1 MWMFKKISRLFGFF
15 APSANQEE
23 RSFLQFFEE
32 NASVML
38 LIDPETERVCHANK
52 AALAYYG
59 YPLEQ
64 LIGISMNVINTLS
77 PEKGKQ
83 ERQQALKNQQNYFTF
98 KHRLSSGALRD
109 VEVYITPV
117 HFSQKTLLFA
127 IVHDITARK
136 KAEEQLLQVNHDLTK
151 HELLFKQI
159 LDTSSVAIFLVNLQG
174 EIIQANQCMAEMFL
188 YSLEELSHKKEYVEL
203 IHPSEQEVGRQK
215 MLALLNSKIPSVDV
229 ERIYCR
235 ADGTSFWGRLTGK
248 RFYDDQGVELG
259 LVGVIADIDERK
271 YTQQCE
277 QHHAKILQMITL
289 KSPVQVI
296 CQSII
301 EGTQAI
307 HRERI
312 ALSILLFDENQHQL
326 SLGASSSALMSL
338 STQIVHTAQ
347 NNAHF
352 TCKLVETIPASVALS
367 TLQQS
372 DWWQDTIETA
382 SFRSH
387 LHCSLHPIISATQT
401 LLGFL
406 IAASFEHEEL
416 TQRELKFINDEIDFV
431 ILAIEKNKDDIKL
444 QLAASVFTFAREGII
459 ITDAQ
464 GIIIEANQA
473 FCQTTGYEKEEVIGK
488 NPRVLKSGKQ
498 EALFYQ
504 TMWTALYHDGY
515 WQGEIWNRRKNGEI
529 YAEILTISA
538 IKNTNNTI
546 EHFVALFTDITT
558 IKEHEKHL
566 EHLAQHDPLTN
577 LPNRMLLADRL
588 TQAIAYTQRYQTM
601 FAVLYIDID
610 GFKEINDTYGHT
622 IGDAL
627 LVEISKRILSLMRKN
642 ETIARLGGDEFVAL
656 LSDINDVRDCEPF
669 LIRLLAIINK
679 PICIEGKSLHVSAS
693 IGVSVY
699 PSDAN
704 SADMLI
710 ENADHAMYHAKQ
722 SGKNR
727 FCFFDDL
734 H

>member
-15 APSANQEE
+15 APSENQEE

-32 NASVML
+32 NSSVML

-98 KHRLSSGALRD
+98 KHQLSNGALRD

-174 EIIQANQCMAEMFL
+174 QIIQANECMAEMFL
-188 YSLEELSHKKEYVEL
+188 YPLEDLSHKKEYVEL
-203 IHPSEQEVGRQK
+203 IHPQEREVGRQK

-235 ADGTSFWGRLTGK
+235 ADGTSFWGRFTGK
-248 RFYDDQGVELG
+248 RFYDDEGTELG

-271 YTQQCE
+271 YAQQCE
-277 QHHAKILQMITL
+277 QHHAKILQMTTL
-289 KSPVQVI
+289 KSPLQTI
-296 CQSII
+296 FQSMI
-301 EGTQAI
+301 EGSQTI

-312 ALSILLFDENQHQL
+312 ALSILLVDESQQHF
-326 SLGASSSALMSL
+326 SLGASALSL
-338 STQIVHTAQ
+338 MPLSRDILQTMQD
-347 NNAHF
+347 NPNF
-352 TCKLVETIPASVALS
+352 TCKLIETLS
-367 TLQQS
+367 KPILLETLQENP
-372 DWWQDTIETA
+372 WWEEAI
-382 SFRSH
+382 SRSLLNH
-387 LHCSLHPIISATQT
+387 MHCSIHPIISSTQSF
-401 LLGFL
+401 LGFL
-406 IAASFEHEEL
+406 IAASFEHAEL
-416 TQRELKFINDEIDFV
+416 LQRELKFINDEIDFA
-431 ILAIEKNKDDIKL
+431 ILAIEKNKNDIKL
-444 QLAASVFTFAREGII
+444 QLAANVFTFAREGII

-498 EALFYQ
+498 DPLFYQ
-504 TMWTALYHDGY
+504 TMWTALHDEGY

-538 IKNTNNTI
+538 IKNNENMI
-546 EHFVALFTDITT
+546 QHFVALFTDITT

-566 EHLAQHDPLTN
+566 EYLAQHDPLTN

-588 TQAIAYTQRYQTM
+588 TQAIAYAQRYQTM

-610 GFKEINDTYGHT
+610 GFKVINDTYGHT

-627 LVEISKRILSLMRKN
+627 LIEISKRIFSLMRKN

-656 LSDINDVRDCEPF
+656 LSDIKELNECKPF
-669 LIRLLAIINK
+669 LERLLAILAE
-679 PICIEGKSLHVSAS
+679 PICIEDKTLHVSAS
-693 IGVSVY
+693 IGVSCY
-699 PSDAN
+699 PLDGNDA
-704 SADMLI
+704 DILI
-710 ENADHAMYHAKQ
+710 ENADKAMYHAKQ

-727 FCFFDDL
+727 FYCFKDL
-734 H
+734 QR

>member
-1 MWMFKKISRLFGFF
+1 MFKKISRLFGFF

-188 YSLEELSHKKEYVEL
+188 YSLEELSLKKEYVEL
-203 IHPSEQEVGRQK
+203 IHPQEREVGRQK

-235 ADGTSFWGRLTGK
+235 PDGTSFWGRLTGK
-248 RFYDDQGVELG
+248 RFYDDEGAELG

-271 YTQQCE
+271 YAQQCE

-289 KSPVQVI
+289 KSPLQTI
-296 CQSII
+296 FQSMI
-301 EGTQAI
+301 EGSQTI

-312 ALSILLFDENQHQL
+312 ALSVLLVDESQQHFSLEASALRLMPLSSQILQATQDNPNFTCNLIETLSKPILLE
-326 SLGASSSALMSL
+326 
-338 STQIVHTAQ
+338 
-347 NNAHF
+347 
-352 TCKLVETIPASVALS
+352 
-367 TLQQS
+367 TLQETS
-372 DWWQDTIETA
+372 WWEEAI
-382 SFRSH
+382 SSVGSINH
-387 LHCSLHPIISATQT
+387 MHCSIHPIISATQT

-416 TQRELKFINDEIDFV
+416 TQREIKFINDEIDFA

-498 EALFYQ
+498 EPLFYQ
-504 TMWTALYHDGY
+504 TMWTALHHEGY

-538 IKNTNNTI
+538 IKNTSNTI
-546 EHFVALFTDITT
+546 QHFVALFTDITT
-558 IKEHEKHL
+558 IKEYEKHL
-566 EHLAQHDPLTN
+566 EYLAQHDPLTN

-588 TQAIAYTQRYQTM
+588 TQAIAYAQRYQSM

-610 GFKEINDTYGHT
+610 GFKIINDTYGHT

-627 LVEISKRILSLMRKN
+627 LIEISKRIFSLMRKN

-656 LSDINDVRDCEPF
+656 LSDIKELNECKPF
-669 LIRLLAIINK
+669 LERLLAILAE
-679 PICIEGKSLHVSAS
+679 PICIEDKTLHVSAS
-693 IGVSVY
+693 IGVSCY
-699 PSDAN
+699 PLDGNDA
-704 SADMLI
+704 DILI
-710 ENADHAMYHAKQ
+710 ENADKAMYHAKQ

-727 FCFFDDL
+727 FYCFKDL
-734 H
+734 PR